1 MSLEELADD
10 PQPEECAEV
19 AFGPMRPSKN
29 PDLFVI
35 PEPLRIDIRVSARS
49 ALSGMGGMPRAP
61 FHRELRRPPS
71 GPGRRRARRRKEHEM
86 AESALTPP
94 AKSGLLVAVEELT
107 AVHDRYDSL
116 RSDNQGSSGDSPWPG
131 GDGNLNDIE

>member
-1 MSLEELADD
+1 
-10 PQPEECAEV
+10 
-19 AFGPMRPSKN
+19 
-29 PDLFVI
+29 
-35 PEPLRIDIRVSARS
+35 
-49 ALSGMGGMPRAP
+49 
-61 FHRELRRPPS
+61 
-71 GPGRRRARRRKEHEM
+71 M
-86 AESALTPP
+86 AESAMTPP